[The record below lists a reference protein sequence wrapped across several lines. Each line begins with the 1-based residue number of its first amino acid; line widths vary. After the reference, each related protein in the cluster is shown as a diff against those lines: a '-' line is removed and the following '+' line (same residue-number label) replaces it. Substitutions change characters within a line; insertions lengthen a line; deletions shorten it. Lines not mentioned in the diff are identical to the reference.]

1 MSRPQGLDD
10 RREMRNPTTL
20 KNIESLDVRYDV
32 VENFKRQAKHALV
45 GGVEQF
51 KKLDF
56 NHLRI
61 MDRHRLCRILKG
73 HLTCT
78 NRLATRFYG
87 PFQIRH
93 TSQSTL
99 PLTLGQIQ
107 SEAETSLYQA
117 NSSGIAGTSEGASQ
131 DIVVC
136 GWIKT
141 VRRQKHVAFL
151 NLSDGTESNLRKGFQ
166 IVIEEPSLLETLK
179 S

>member
-1 MSRPQGLDD
+1 MTPWIVSRGKTSIP
-10 RREMRNPTTL
+10 
-20 KNIESLDVRYDV
+20 SSV
-32 VENFKRQAKHALV
+32 VWN
-45 GGVEQF
+45 

-56 NHLRI
+56 NRLRI
-61 MDRHRLCRILKG
+61 MVRYRFCRILKG

-78 NRLATRFYG
+78 DRLARTFYS
-87 PFQIRH
+87 PFQIRYA
-93 TSQSTL
+93 SQSTL

-107 SEAETSLYQA
+107 AEAETSLRQV
-117 NSSGIAGTSEGASQ
+117 NGPGIASTSDSAGR
-131 DIVVC
+131 DIVVR

-166 IVIEEPSLLETLK
+166 VVIEEPSLLEAVK

>member
-1 MSRPQGLDD
+1 MFNMTSWTISRGKTSIPW
-10 RREMRNPTTL
+10 
-20 KNIESLDVRYDV
+20 SV
-32 VENFKRQAKHALV
+32 VWN
-45 GGVEQF
+45 

-56 NHLRI
+56 NRLRI
-61 MDRHRLCRILKG
+61 MDRYRFCRILKG

-78 NRLATRFYG
+78 NHLARKFYS

-107 SEAETSLYQA
+107 SEAETFLRQV
-117 NSSGIAGTSEGASQ
+117 NGSGIASTSDGAGR
-131 DIVVC
+131 DIVVR

-166 IVIEEPSLLETLK
+166 VVIEEPSLLEAVK